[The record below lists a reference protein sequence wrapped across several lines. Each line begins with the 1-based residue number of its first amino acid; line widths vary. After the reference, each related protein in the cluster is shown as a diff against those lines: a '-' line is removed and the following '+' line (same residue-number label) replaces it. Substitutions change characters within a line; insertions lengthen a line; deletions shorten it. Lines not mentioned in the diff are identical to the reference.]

1 MMIEQTEFT
10 TEVRGLTN
18 LSELVTAQLGD
29 PCLVI
34 VYGDASME
42 IELNDAL
49 SAFFENA
56 PFLTAL
62 ASDHLTDAARALF
75 DIVIPSEGAA
85 DYAAALF
92 KDQSRKQAKEITSCF
107 LTARKGTQAEIL
119 EAESRA
125 FYRLISEKKGGNAN
139 G

>member
-1 MMIEQTEFT
+1 MMIEQTEFI
-10 TEVRGLTN
+10 TEVRGLSE

-42 IELNDAL
+42 IKLNDAL

>member
-92 KDQSRKQAKEITSCF
+92 KDQSRKQAKEITSC
-107 LTARKGTQAEIL
+107 
-119 EAESRA
+119 S
-125 FYRLISEKKGGNAN
+125 
-139 G
+139 

>member
-1 MMIEQTEFT
+1 MMIEQTEFI
-10 TEVRGLTN
+10 TEVRGLSE

-34 VYGDASME
+34 VYDDASMV
-42 IELNDAL
+42 IEPNEAL

-56 PFLTAL
+56 PFLTAF
-62 ASDHLTDAARALF
+62 ATDRPTEALRVLF

-92 KDQSRKQAKEITSCF
+92 KDQSKKQAKEITSCF